1 MQAQSNRDEAP
12 VTEAA
17 AATEVENILPISQD
31 KLMQIEVRV
40 VDVLSNY
47 TVPGALVYFTPGE
60 VVVLLNE
67 AMDDQRTVAVHW
79 NPFSFEGQIL
89 YCQPY
94 QDKYEVHISIDD
106 TAGSGLRRE
115 PRFPVMIPA
124 ELMRPDGVPVPV
136 TIRDI
141 SRHGMGL
148 ELPFALEIGLPIAL
162 ASGPAFVFAVVRYCR
177 PLGNGAFR
185 TGVEMLHLFEPK
197 RPATE
202 PAPRSFLGDLWD
214 RWFRR
219 SSDHAANSKLVRVA
233 E

>member
-1 MQAQSNRDEAP
+1 MQLQNNWNEAL

-17 AATEVENILPISQD
+17 TATEVEKILPVSKD
-31 KLMQIEVRV
+31 KLIQIDVRV

-47 TVPGALVYFTPGE
+47 TVAGVLVGFTPGE
-60 VVVLLNE
+60 VVILVNE
-67 AMDDQRTVAVHW
+67 AMSDERTVAVHW
-79 NPFSFEGQIL
+79 NSFSFEGQIL

-94 QDKYEVHISIDD
+94 ENEYEVHISIDD
-106 TAGSGLRRE
+106 IEGAGLRRE
-115 PRFPVMIPA
+115 PRFPVTIAA
-124 ELMRPDGVPVPV
+124 ELMRADGVPVAI

-148 ELPFALEIGLPIAL
+148 ETPFAVDIGLPIAV

-177 PLGNGAFR
+177 PLPNGIFR

-197 RPATE
+197 RPAAE
-202 PAPRSFLGDLWD
+202 PAQRSFLRDLRDKWLPQKP
-214 RWFRR
+214 
-219 SSDHAANSKLVRVA
+219 DHTTDSKLIKVA